1 MKELVIAGFNL
12 RRLFRYRPNF
22 FFLII
27 FPMLII
33 LLLGATFG
41 SGFNPA
47 IGIAAEDTGALGE
60 ELVAALEAE
69 KGLKV
74 RRFDNEDDL
83 ADGVNRGRVEAG
95 LVVPAGYDSMVR
107 SGDTVIL
114 KFFSRPG
121 SFGAQLGA
129 TVAAVVSEQSVLV
142 RAGRYVEDEGYASQD
157 EALERAEAL
166 SRIIPAVN
174 VRVTRAGEALFPEE
188 LGRFDMGATSQLLLF
203 VFLTSLTGSVA
214 LIETRQLGLSRRMLS
229 TPTPMRTILMGEA
242 LGRIAVALLQGVI
255 IMVGSGLLFGV
266 NWGNPVGAGLVLV
279 FFSFVGA
286 GAGMVV
292 GSVFSTEQQ
301 AIPIALLAGLGL
313 AAIGGSMVPLE
324 IFPDTMRTIAHFTPH
339 AWGNDAFAELV
350 RRNGSVVDILPDLG
364 ILAAFAAV
372 LFIVATWRLRK
383 VMTN

>member
-1 MKELVIAGFNL
+1 MKAMVIAGFNL

-22 FFLII
+22 FFVII

-33 LLLGATFG
+33 MLLGATFG
-41 SGFNPA
+41 SGFDPA
-47 IGIAAEDTGALGE
+47 IGIVAEDTGTLGE

-69 KGLKV
+69 KDLKL
-74 RRFDNEDDL
+74 RRFDSEDDL

-95 LVVPAGYDSMVR
+95 LVVPAGYDTMVR
-107 SGDTVIL
+107 NGDSVTL

-129 TVAAVVSEQSVLV
+129 TVAAVVSDQSVPV
-142 RAGRYVEDEGYASQD
+142 RAARYVEDKGYASQD
-157 EALERAEAL
+157 EARERAEAL

-174 VRVTRAGEALFPEE
+174 VRITRAGEALFPEE
-188 LGRFDMGATSQLLLF
+188 PGRFDMGATSQLLLF

-229 TPTPMRTILMGEA
+229 TPTPVATILMGEA

-255 IMVGSGLLFGV
+255 IMVGSGLIFGV
-266 NWGNPVGAGLVLV
+266 NWGNPAGAGLVLV

-286 GAGMVV
+286 GAGMIF
-292 GSVFSTEQQ
+292 GSIFSTEQQ

-324 IFPDTMRTIAHFTPH
+324 IFPDTMRTVAHFTPH

-350 RRNGSVVDILPDLG
+350 RRDGNVADILPDLG

-372 LFIVATWRLRK
+372 LFTVATWRLRK